1 MRLLG
6 LRLGSEPHVVGR
18 LGSGMLVSASFQM
31 TTRPVGRLGLGLGCH
46 VLGRLWSIVWVSVNF
61 QIFALTAGVEM
72 VIVRRGNVR
81 GECPGGEYVRGW
93 K

>member
-1 MRLLG
+1 
-6 LRLGSEPHVVGR
+6 VGR
-18 LGSGMLVSASFQM
+18 LGSGMLVSASFQI

-81 GECPGGEYVRGW
+81 GECPGGGNMSEGGND
-93 K
+93 